1 MAHGSRSPRILS
13 IYDSFFLGGARLLHS
28 HVVEELHSRFGQEHS
43 VLSLTDRVLREGS
56 AQLARESLP
65 WKSLEAAGVS
75 LTALRREPGD
85 PYGAAEREA
94 IETAVADADL
104 ILVLKEQALEG
115 LEQVAAL
122 GSKPVILSLHR
133 SDPKNQG
140 RGPGAIFDALERGD
154 LTEIVCCAD
163 STRDSY
169 SAVGIPR
176 ELLHVVRNGIDLE
189 RFRPRPEARLRLR
202 SELGIPQGAPVVLIA
217 ARYDAMKNIELFV
230 GAAERFLEHE
240 PDAHFVLCGAG
251 MGEANGAL
259 VAMIADHVAPESV
272 ARFHLLGP
280 QSAMEDV
287 HNLGDIIALTSA
299 FGEAAPLCLMEGMAT
314 GAVPVA
320 TDVGDCR
327 RIVGDPRLISGST
340 AAEVASSWSQAWTH
354 RDEHRSRI
362 LAARGELADRLMVQ
376 CYADLIGR
384 ALKS

>member
-1 MAHGSRSPRILS
+1 M
-13 IYDSFFLGGARLLHS
+13 
-28 HVVEELHSRFGQEHS
+28 
-43 VLSLTDRVLREGS
+43 LSLTDRVLREGS

-65 WKSLEAAGVS
+65 WKSLEAAGVK

-85 PYGAAEREA
+85 PYGAAERDA
-94 IETAVADADL
+94 IETAVASADL

-115 LEQVAAL
+115 LEQVAVP

-133 SDPKNQG
+133 SDPENQG
-140 RGPGAIFDALERGD
+140 RGPGAIFDAIGRGD

-189 RFRPRPEARLRLR
+189 RFRPKPEARFRLR
-202 SELGIPQGAPVVLIA
+202 AELGIPQDAPVVLIA

-230 GAAERFLEHE
+230 GAAAQFLQRETE
-240 PDAHFVLCGAG
+240 AHFVLCGAG
-251 MGEANGAL
+251 MGEANGELTGLIEAE
-259 VAMIADHVAPESV
+259 AGPEHSS
-272 ARFHLLGP
+272 RFHLLGP

-299 FGEAAPLCLMEGMAT
+299 FGEAAPLCLMEGMAS
-314 GAVPVA
+314 GAIPVA
-320 TDVGDCR
+320 TDIGDCG

-340 AAEVASSWSQAWTH
+340 ASEVAASWSDAWAN

-362 LAARGELADRLMVQ
+362 LAERGDLADRLMVK
-376 CYADLIGR
+376 CYAELIGR
-384 ALKS
+384 TLKI